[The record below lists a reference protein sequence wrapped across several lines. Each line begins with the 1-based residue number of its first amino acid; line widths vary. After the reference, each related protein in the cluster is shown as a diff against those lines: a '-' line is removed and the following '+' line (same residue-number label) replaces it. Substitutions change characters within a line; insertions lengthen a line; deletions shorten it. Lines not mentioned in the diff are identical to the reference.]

1 MPAMPLHRRLPRPAT
16 AWIAAAALV
25 AACGG
30 TIDDNDNGG
39 GSSGTG
45 PTATIATNLVGTA
58 SGPLTLFVRFS
69 VDVGS
74 SFTPSDV
81 VVSGGAVR
89 GTSFTQLSASEYR
102 VVVDPAAGTT
112 GTLEVTLPAGSF
124 AAAQGGASNG
134 QAARLSLPYDMRGP
148 ASVPDVH
155 ITDSTG
161 GGVARSSTIAF
172 TFAFDVDVG
181 DSFVAADIGVSGGTA
196 GTFAKV
202 SATVYTLTV
211 NLPPATRGSVLLTLP
226 AASFVNAGTGETNP
240 RQVQVQA
247 SYETP

>member
-1 MPAMPLHRRLPRPAT
+1 MSLRRLYRPAT
-16 AWIAAAALV
+16 LCAVAALA

-30 TIDDNDNGG
+30 TIDDKDNNG

-74 SFTPSDV
+74 SFTASDV
-81 VVSGGAVR
+81 AVSGGTVR
-89 GTSFTQLSASEYR
+89 GTSFTSVSGSEYR
-102 VVVDPAAGTT
+102 FVVDPAAGTT

-124 AAAQGGASNG
+124 AAAQGGASNS
-134 QAARLSLPYDMRGP
+134 QVARFSLPYDMRGP
-148 ASVPDVH
+148 ASVPDVN
-155 ITDSTG
+155 ITDSTN
-161 GGVARSSTIAF
+161 GGVARSSPITF

-181 DSFVAADIGVSGGTA
+181 DTFTAADIGVSGGTA
-196 GTFAKV
+196 GTLAKV

-226 AASFVNAGTGETNP
+226 AASFVNAGTAETNP
-240 RQVQVQA
+240 RQVQYQA